1 MKIYTAAIERSE
13 CYGHGDFGLEQRIS
27 RMGAYGRLGFPPVFT
42 TREAATRWLLEN
54 QEAFLGKAVV
64 VELDLVG
71 EAS

>member
-1 MKIYTAAIERSE
+1 MKIYTAATERSR
-13 CYGHGDFGLEQRIS
+13 CSGHGDFGLEQQIP

-54 QEAFLGKAVV
+54 REAFLGEPVV